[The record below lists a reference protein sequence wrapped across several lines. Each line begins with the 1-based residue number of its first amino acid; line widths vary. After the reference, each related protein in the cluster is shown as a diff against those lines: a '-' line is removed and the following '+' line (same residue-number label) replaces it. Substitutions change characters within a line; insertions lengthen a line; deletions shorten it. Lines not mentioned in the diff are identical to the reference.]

1 MAQYLSLR
9 KAAARLGIHHTT
21 LSRAVKRREIAP
33 DEVTPGGFM
42 RFSEAEVE
50 RFYRKHIVYKTPSNG
65 SQEHRENISSVDATL
80 ESIPGLARRMVQ
92 AEYAA
97 LAIMDESGKIV
108 NFITSGMSD
117 EDRESIGALPIGKGL
132 LGVLHS
138 GANAIRIPKIAD
150 DPRSIGFPPN
160 HPPMRALLGVPIM
173 LNVVSMGNLYLTN
186 KQGAGEFTEHDQEI
200 VEGLAQCVALAI
212 ENIGLYAREA
222 QLRQEA
228 ESGRSRL
235 MAIIESSAAG
245 VVVADAK
252 DGRVVLANKEA
263 SRVFGFHVI
272 PGEHIERYEQAAAF
286 RRYDGTRYEIDE
298 LPLQRALNE
307 GVTSRGVEVVFDF
320 ADGRKIPTVVN
331 AAPVYGERGEITA
344 AIAVFED
351 ITALQEVERLK
362 EEFLS
367 MVTHD
372 LKGPLATIKGLSSS
386 LLMEQGP
393 RDIDTFLEFVNSI
406 DEESDRMA
414 ELVSNLLEMSRIEAN
429 ALPMDPELCHLADIA
444 TESVRHVER
453 SRIGGQH
460 KIIIDA
466 PLDLPEIYA
475 DYDQISRVFSN
486 LVSNAIKYSPPDTE
500 ITVSSYLD
508 PNDSHTIITEVK
520 DHGVGIPEGELDKI
534 FDKFYRITSQRGRGR
549 GRPGSGLGLAIC
561 KAITLS
567 HDGKIWVDSEPGI
580 GSTFFFSL
588 PTSVESVGND

>member
-1 MAQYLSLR
+1 MSLR

-21 LSRAVKRREIAP
+21 LSRAVKRGEIAP

-50 RFYRKHIVYKTPSNG
+50 RFYRKRIVYRRPSNV
-65 SQEHRENISSVDATL
+65 SQERIDNKSNVYATL
-80 ESIPGLARRMVQ
+80 ASIPGLARRMVQ

-97 LAIMDESGKIV
+97 LAVMDDSGKIV
-108 NFITSGMSD
+108 NFITSGMPD
-117 EDRESIGALPIGKGL
+117 EERASIGELPVGKGL

-138 GANAIRIPKIAD
+138 EGKAIRIPSITD
-150 DPRSIGFPPN
+150 DPRGVGFPPN
-160 HPPMRALLGVPIM
+160 HPEMKALLGVPIM
-173 LNVVSMGNLYLTN
+173 LNGVNKGNLYLSN
-186 KQGAGEFTEHDQEI
+186 KQGAGEFTEHDQE
-200 VEGLAQCVALAI
+200 VLEGLAQCVALAL
-212 ENIGLYAREA
+212 ENVELYARES

-228 ESGRSRL
+228 ESERSRL
-235 MAIIESSAAG
+235 RAIIESSAAG

-252 DGRVVLANKEA
+252 DGSVVLANKEA
-263 SRVFGFHVI
+263 SRVFGFRVN
-272 PGEHIERYEQAAAF
+272 PGEHIERYEHAAVF
-286 RRYDGTRYEIDE
+286 RRYDGTQYEINE

-331 AAPVYGERGEITA
+331 AAPVYDENGEITA

-362 EEFLS
+362 AEFLS

-406 DEESDRMA
+406 DEEADRMA

-429 ALPMDPELCHLADIA
+429 AMPMDPELCHLTDIA

-460 KIIIDA
+460 KIVIDV
-466 PLDLPEIYA
+466 PLELPEIYA

-500 ITVSSYLD
+500 ITVTSYLD
-508 PNDSHTIITEVK
+508 PKDSHRIITEVK
-520 DHGVGIPEGELDKI
+520 DHGVGIPEEELDKI

-549 GRPGSGLGLAIC
+549 PGSGLGLAIC
-561 KAITLS
+561 KAIAQS
-567 HDGKIWVDSEPGI
+567 HNGKICVESEPGV
-580 GSTFFFSL
+580 GSTFSFSL
-588 PTSVESVGND
+588 PVSDASV

>member
-1 MAQYLSLR
+1 MSQHLSLR
-9 KAAARLGIHHTT
+9 KAAARLGIHHAT
-21 LSRAVKRREIAP
+21 LSRAVKRGEIAP

-42 RFSEAEVE
+42 RFSDAEVE
-50 RFYRKHIVYKTPSNG
+50 RFYRKRIVYRTSSN
-65 SQEHRENISSVDATL
+65 SKQERRENISNVDATL
-80 ESIPGLARRMVQ
+80 ASIPDLARRMVQ

-117 EDRESIGALPIGKGL
+117 KEQASIGEPPIGKGL

-138 GANAIRIPKIAD
+138 EGKTIRIPNIAED
-150 DPRSIGFPPN
+150 YRAVGFPPN
-160 HPPMRALLGVPIM
+160 HPIMEALLGVPIM
-173 LNVVSMGNLYLTN
+173 LNGVNMGNLYLTN
-186 KQGAGEFTEHDQEI
+186 KQGTGEFTEHDQEI
-200 VEGLAQCVALAI
+200 VEGLAQCAALAI
-212 ENIGLYAREA
+212 ENVRLYARESR
-222 QLRQEA
+222 LRQEA
-228 ESGRSRL
+228 ETERSRL
-235 MAIIESSAAG
+235 RAIIESSAAG

-252 DGRVVLANKEA
+252 DGSVVLANKEA
-263 SRVFGFHVI
+263 ARIFGFHVS
-272 PGEHIERYEQAAAF
+272 PGEHIEKYEQAAAY
-286 RRYDGTRYEIDE
+286 RKHDGTQYEIDE
-298 LPLQRALNE
+298 LPLQRALKE
-307 GVTSRGVEVVFDF
+307 GVTSRGVEVLFDF

-331 AAPVYGERGEITA
+331 AAPVYDENGEITA

-362 EEFLS
+362 AEFLS

-386 LLMEQGP
+386 LLMKQGP

-406 DEESDRMA
+406 DEEADRMA

-429 ALPMDPELCHLADIA
+429 AMPMDPELCHLADIA

-460 KIIIDA
+460 KITVDV
-466 PLDLPEIYA
+466 PLELPEIYA

-486 LVSNAIKYSPPDTE
+486 LVSNAIKYSPPDSE
-500 ITVSSYLD
+500 ITIRSYID
-508 PNDSHTIITEVK
+508 PDDSHTIITEVK
-520 DHGVGIPEGELDKI
+520 DNGVGISEGELDKI
-534 FDKFYRITSQRGRGR
+534 FDKFYRVTSQTGR

-561 KAITLS
+561 KAIAQS
-567 HDGKIWVDSEPGI
+567 HDGKIWVESEPGI

-588 PTSVESVGND
+588 PASDASVGYD